1 MSEVR
6 IPDAWKFWLI
16 ETKKDRERPQEVLEE
31 RPVGTLREVL
41 AALYTRKIGQLNF
54 YIEFRLE
61 RLIPGMQPEPSSGGS
76 DMRDQKKNVNLTK
89 ASIVNFPIQ
98 TSAQLFVD
106 IIYEYFH
113 GTLGLPRDPITISL
127 FRRQQNYSIE
137 FQFAGYSLQGSMDIL
152 DALTAFGRRY
162 QEQRLGAYTD
172 DIFSVEVMPAPRR
185 VPGAAG
191 EKKINMK
198 NTVDSVA
205 VFLKRRDAHGP
216 AFVH

>member
-1 MSEVR
+1 MY
-6 IPDAWKFWLI
+6 DAKLTDSWKFWLI
-16 ETKKDRERPQEVLEE
+16 ETKKDKERPHEVLEE
-31 RPVGTLREVL
+31 RPIGTFRDVF

-61 RLIPGMQPEPSSGGS
+61 RLIPGAAPDPSPEASPL
-76 DMRDQKKNVNLTK
+76 RDQKKVNLTK

-106 IIYEYFH
+106 IVFEYFH
-113 GTLGLPRDPITISL
+113 GMLGLPRDPITISL

-137 FQFAGYSLQGSMDIL
+137 FQFAGYSLHGSMDIV

-162 QEQRLGAYTD
+162 QEQRLGEYNEN
-172 DIFSVEVMPAPRR
+172 IFSVEVMPAPRR

-205 VFLKRRDAHGP
+205 AFLKRRDQH
-216 AFVH
+216 